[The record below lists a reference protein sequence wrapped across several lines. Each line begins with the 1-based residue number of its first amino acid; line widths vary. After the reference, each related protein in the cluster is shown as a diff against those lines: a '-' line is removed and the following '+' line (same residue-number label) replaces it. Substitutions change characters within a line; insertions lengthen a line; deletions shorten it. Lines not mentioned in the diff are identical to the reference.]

1 MTETPTPAPAEPVTP
16 ATEGLA
22 GLLAAAAEQTLA
34 SMSAEAF
41 AELVQRVRPPDEQ
54 PAAPVRPQGSPPP
67 SRMPVVPSEPTP
79 DQAAAMERYR
89 QPSYPASW
97 GFQREES
104 K

>member
-1 MTETPTPAPAEPVTP
+1 MTEALDPAPTGQPELVTP

-41 AELVQRVRPPDEQ
+41 SELVQRVRPPDEQ
-54 PAAPVRPQGSPPP
+54 QPPAPPP
-67 SRMPVVPSEPTP
+67 RMPRVPADPTP
-79 DQAAAMERYR
+79 DQTAAMERYGSE
-89 QPSYPASW
+89 PYPAHW
-97 GFQREES
+97 TGRRQEL